1 MSVEDLIKTM
11 MQEFRQISKTETVV
25 GEPITAGGTVVVPV
39 SKVSLGFG
47 AGGGGGS
54 DKADGSGSGTAG
66 GASVEPVAFV
76 VIKDGKAQILPIAE
90 KEGSL
95 KGLLDMAP
103 DILKKVKDFK
113 DKRDKKKAEESSGSD
128 NEDDIGA

>member
-11 MQEFRQISKTETVV
+11 MQEFRQITKAETVV

-47 AGGGGGS
+47 AGGGS

-66 GASVEPVAFV
+66 GASLEPVAFV

-113 DKRDKKKAEESSGSD
+113 DKRDKKKAEESTGSD
-128 NEDDIGA
+128 DEDDVGA

>member
-11 MQEFRQISKTETVV
+11 MQEFRQIAKTETVV
-25 GEPITAGGTVVVPV
+25 GEPISAGGTVVVPV
-39 SKVSLGFG
+39 SKVSFGFG
-47 AGGGGGS
+47 AGGGS

-76 VIKDGKAQILPIAE
+76 VIKDGKAQILPVAE

-95 KGLLDMAP
+95 KGLMDMAP
-103 DILKKVKDFK
+103 DILKKVKEFK
-113 DKRDKKKAEESSGSD
+113 DKRDKKKAEEGTGD
-128 NEDDIGA
+128 DDDEDVGA

>member
-11 MQEFRQISKTETVV
+11 MQEFRQITKAETVV

-47 AGGGGGS
+47 AGGGGA

>member
-11 MQEFRQISKTETVV
+11 MQEFRQITKAETVV

-47 AGGGGGS
+47 AGGGGS

-113 DKRDKKKAEESSGSD
+113 DKRDKKKAEESTRSD
-128 NEDDIGA
+128 DEDDVGA